1 MRTPHPGDGDPAGA
15 GISAAPSGETRAR
28 LQSLEDLLESL
39 GRVAVGFS
47 GGVDSAFLAA
57 VCERCI
63 SERTLLVHL
72 DNPLMGTPERA
83 SFDLLRDRLNLPLEV
98 VRFDPLRDSAIAAN
112 GRDRCYRCKLAGF
125 GLIADVARR
134 WGATCVVDGSNA
146 DDEGD
151 FRPGMRALREL
162 GVRSPLMEAGW
173 RKSEERELLRT
184 WGFSMHDLPAGACL
198 ATRIACGEPLAPP
211 ALDLI
216 RSCEDL
222 LHERGFRQ
230 VRARLAGGCLQ
241 IECAAEDLGGLEA
254 QTSTVI
260 ADLERIVTPQ
270 GVAINP
276 RFKPYAQGA
285 MNDPSDA

>member
-1 MRTPHPGDGDPAGA
+1 MRTPHTGDGDPAGA
-15 GISAAPSGETRAR
+15 SRSKAPSSETQPK
-28 LQSLEDLLESL
+28 LQALEDLLGSL

-63 SERTLLVHL
+63 PERTLLVHL

-83 SFDLLRDRLNLPLEV
+83 SFDLLRDRIGLPVEV
-98 VRFDPLRDSAIAAN
+98 IRFDPLRDPAITAN

-134 WGATCVVDGSNA
+134 WGASRVVDGSNA
-146 DDEGD
+146 EDEGD

-162 GVRSPLMEAGW
+162 GVRSPLMETGW

-184 WGFSMHDLPAGACL
+184 WGFDMHDLPAGACL
-198 ATRIACGEPLAPP
+198 ATRIACGETLAPP

-222 LHERGFRQ
+222 LHERGFQQ
-230 VRARLAGGCLQ
+230 VRARLAGGHLQ

-254 QTSTVI
+254 QGAPVI
-260 ADLERIVTPQ
+260 ADLERLATPQ

-285 MNDPSDA
+285 MNDPASA

>member
-15 GISAAPSGETRAR
+15 DRSATSGGTRAR
-28 LQSLEDLLESL
+28 LQALEDLLGSL

-63 SERTLLVHL
+63 PERTLLVHL

-98 VRFDPLRDSAIAAN
+98 IRFDPLRDPAIAAN
-112 GRDRCYRCKLAGF
+112 GRDRCYRCKLSGF
-125 GLIADVARR
+125 SLIADAARR

-151 FRPGMRALREL
+151 FRPGIQALREL
-162 GVRSPLMEAGW
+162 GVRSPLMETGW
-173 RKSEERELLRT
+173 RKPEERELLRM
-184 WGFSMHDLPAGACL
+184 WGFGMHDLPAGACL

-222 LHERGFRQ
+222 LHERGFQQ
-230 VRARLAGGCLQ
+230 VRARLASGCLQ
-241 IECAAEDLGGLEA
+241 IECAAEDLGELEA
-254 QTSTVI
+254 LSASVI
-260 ADLERIVTPQ
+260 MDLEGLATPRGVT
-270 GVAINP
+270 VNR

>member
-1 MRTPHPGDGDPAGA
+1 MRNPHPGDGDPAGA
-15 GISAAPSGETRAR
+15 GISAAPSGETRTR

-47 GGVDSAFLAA
+47 GGVDSAFLAT

-63 SERTLLVHL
+63 PERTLLVHL

-98 VRFDPLRDSAIAAN
+98 LRFDPLRDCAIAAN
-112 GRDRCYRCKLAGF
+112 GRDRCYRCKLSGF
-125 GLIADVARR
+125 SLIAEAARR

-151 FRPGMRALREL
+151 FRPGIQALREL
-162 GVRSPLMEAGW
+162 GVRSPLMETGW

-184 WGFSMHDLPAGACL
+184 WGFDMHDLPAGACL
-198 ATRIACGEPLAPP
+198 ATRIVCGEPLAPP

-222 LHERGFRQ
+222 LHERGFQ
-230 VRARLAGGCLQ
+230 LVRARLAGGNLQ
-241 IECAAEDLGGLEA
+241 IECAAEDLSKLEA
-254 QTSTVI
+254 MGASVI
-260 ADLERIVTPQ
+260 ADLEKLATPQ
-270 GVAINP
+270 AVTVNH
-276 RFKPYAQGA
+276 RFRPYAQGA

>member
-1 MRTPHPGDGDPAGA
+1 MRNPHPGDGDPAGA
-15 GISAAPSGETRAR
+15 SRSKAPSDEIQPK
-28 LQSLEDLLESL
+28 LQALEDLLGSL

-63 SERTLLVHL
+63 PERTLLVHL

-98 VRFDPLRDSAIAAN
+98 IRFDPLRDPAIAAN
-112 GRDRCYRCKLAGF
+112 GRDRCYRCKLSGF
-125 GLIADVARR
+125 SLIADAARR

-151 FRPGMRALREL
+151 FRPGIQALREL
-162 GVRSPLMEAGW
+162 GVRSPLMETGW
-173 RKSEERELLRT
+173 RKPEERELLRM
-184 WGFSMHDLPAGACL
+184 WGFGMHDLPAGACL
-198 ATRIACGEPLAPP
+198 ATRIACGEPFAPP

-222 LHERGFRQ
+222 LHERGFQQ
-230 VRARLAGGCLQ
+230 VRARLASGCLQ
-241 IECAAEDLGGLEA
+241 IECAAEDLGELEA
-254 QTSTVI
+254 LSASVI
-260 ADLERIVTPQ
+260 MDLEGLATPRGVT
-270 GVAINP
+270 VNR